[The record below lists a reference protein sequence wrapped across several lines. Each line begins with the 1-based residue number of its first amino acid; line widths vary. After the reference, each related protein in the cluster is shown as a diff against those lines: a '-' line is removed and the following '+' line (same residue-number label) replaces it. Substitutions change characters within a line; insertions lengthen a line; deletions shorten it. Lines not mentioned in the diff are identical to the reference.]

1 MVAMR
6 VYLASTLPLLAS
18 ARAQRQLTDGPTVGF
33 AVTPALREWYAEG
46 DLEELEYAALT
57 AAARES
63 LSLLAADRSAPPRRV
78 VLAVDVPD
86 ADLAARQDVQ
96 RARLSVLSPVPWSAL
111 ASVHVDGS
119 EAAAVV
125 AAAVEAVPAAAAGD
139 EDAQFTVESA
149 EDESLLW
156 YAAQEADD
164 LLAGAVG
171 AAHDESSG
179 A

>member
-6 VYLASTLPLLAS
+6 IYLASTLPLLAG
-18 ARAQRQLTDGPTVGF
+18 ARAALQLTDGPSIGF

-63 LSLLAADRSAPPRRV
+63 LSLLAADPSALRRRV

-86 ADLAARQDVQ
+86 AGVAQRQDEQ
-96 RARLSVLSPVPWSAL
+96 RASLSVLGPVPWSAL
-111 ASVHVDGS
+111 AAVHVDGF
-119 EAAAVV
+119 EAQAVV
-125 AAAVEAVPAAAAGD
+125 AAAAEAFPGAAAGD
-139 EDAQFTVESA
+139 EDAQFTVDSA

-156 YAAQEADD
+156 YAVQEADD
-164 LLAGAVG
+164 LLAGVAGGLGDEG
-171 AAHDESSG
+171 AG